1 MSQLATS
8 ASASASAPAP
18 APAPDA
24 DEAVSGRQSR
34 WESLKPLVLD
44 AVVPT
49 ASYYLLSK
57 GFGMS
62 TLAALAWS
70 SVVPAGRT
78 LWGLVKERRLN
89 GFAALIL
96 VAGLVGL
103 LLSLLAG
110 DPRLM
115 LAKDSGITATIGVA
129 VLVSVA
135 VGRPLMTVGLKPWVT
150 KRNPVRTAVWERL
163 VAERGQ
169 FARMERAVALGAF
182 GLAVGALDAAMNML
196 GVSLQRTYGRSIM
209 LGFHAAYS
217 LGGIAGASIAW
228 AGAHWDLSLFV
239 SYLPVVVV
247 LLPAALVG
255 SRWYVDAAAHATATA
270 TATATAGAEAGDAG
284 EGKGGPVVFKLLLPL
299 CLVMTFAYI
308 GDSTVSNWSAKYL
321 QDVLGS
327 SEEVSTVPYNVYM
340 VMTLL
345 GRGLGDL
352 GVRRFGAVAV
362 VRVGSV
368 VAALGFAIVA
378 AAPGAWTGILG
389 FTVLGFGLS
398 VIVPQTFAAAGRQA
412 FERHGPGASDAAVAR
427 LNVFNYVG
435 FLIGSPLVGAL
446 GDAWNYRGAMLVPM
460 VLVLVTLLYARSFA
474 PGADRYGDGHERPR
488 TADVGRGSNGL

>member
-1 MSQLATS
+1 MTDELRRGRASLAFSFLVQGVTF
-8 ASASASAPAP
+8 ALLVTRIPAIQ
-18 APAPDA
+18 DQYGIS
-24 DEAVSGRQSR
+24 DG
-34 WESLKPLVLD
+34 
-44 AVVPT
+44 
-49 ASYYLLSK
+49 LLPV
-57 GFGMS
+57 F
-62 TLAALAWS
+62 LAAVPILAGVG
-70 SVVPAGRT
+70 SVGT
-78 LWGLVKERRLN
+78 EWLVKRVPPSRVLRW
-89 GFAALIL
+89 AQP
-96 VAGLVGL
+96 VV
-103 LLSLLAG
+103 LLALLGVGAG
-110 DPRLM
+110 DALWQ
-115 LAKDSGITATIGVA
+115 V
-129 VLVSVA
+129 
-135 VGRPLMTVGLKPWVT
+135 
-150 KRNPVRTAVWERL
+150 
-163 VAERGQ
+163 
-169 FARMERAVALGAF
+169 AVALGAF
-182 GLAVGALDAAMNML
+182 GLSVGALDASMNML

-247 LLPAALVG
+247 LLPGALVG
-255 SRWYVDAAAHATATA
+255 SRWYVDAERGGSGAGVA
-270 TATATAGAEAGDAG
+270 AGAAG
-284 EGKGGPVVFKLLLPL
+284 EGEREGGPVVFKLLLPL

-362 VRVGSV
+362 VRAGAVVG
-368 VAALGFAIVA
+368 ALGFAVVA
-378 AAPGAWTGILG
+378 VAPGAWVGILG
-389 FTVLGFGLS
+389 FTVLGLGLC
-398 VIVPQTFAAAGRQA
+398 VIVPQTFAAAGRL
-412 FERHGPGASDAAVAR
+412 FPGASDAAVAR

-446 GDAWNYRGAMLVPM
+446 GDAWNYRGAMLVPL